1 MVKRLNIFT
10 LKIEQDRMLILAA
23 SNQYHAVSLSRGI
36 RQGKKNPDINGFM
49 KT

>member
-1 MVKRLNIFT
+1 MF
-10 LKIEQDRMLILAA
+10 ILAA
-23 SNQYHAVSLSRGI
+23 SNQYHSISLSRVI